1 MAFITVTDAAG
12 RVLFRRTA
20 TQSEIDDAAKAAGVA
35 EFEAQEA
42 MERIAASRE
51 HVESFVDS
59 QQ

>member
-20 TQSEIDDAAKAAGVA
+20 TQPEIDEAAQAANVA
-35 EFEAQEA
+35 EIEAQEA

-51 HVESFVDS
+51 HLASFVDS

>member
-20 TQSEIDDAAKAAGVA
+20 TQSEIDEAAKAADVA
-35 EFEAQEA
+35 EIEAHEA
-42 MERIAASRE
+42 MERIAAARG

>member
-20 TQSEIDDAAKAAGVA
+20 TQSEIDEAAKAADVA
-35 EFEAQEA
+35 EIEAQEA
-42 MERIAASRE
+42 MERIAASRQ